1 MSGTDPDQL
10 RRLRPS
16 LFDTDWIV
24 LGRLTREVERLVA
37 QEGRPGEKALDFG
50 CGSKPYEPLFAAAG
64 VAYHGADFDPD
75 AEFPI
80 DAEGLV
86 ACPTAYADL
95 VLSFQVLE
103 HVRDLKTYFDE
114 ARRML
119 KPGGRMILSTHGTWF
134 YHPHPEDHRRWTR
147 TGLVNELETHGFEV
161 LETVPVV
168 GPLAWTTVIRLT
180 SFCFAL
186 RKVPILG
193 RPLAAALAFV
203 TNLRIWV
210 EDAITPAWATNDNA
224 CIYVTLSR
232 PR

>member
-1 MSGTDPDQL
+1 MSKPDQDQL

-37 QEGRPGEKALDFG
+37 QEGRTGERALDFG

-64 VAYHGADFDPD
+64 VEYHGADFDAG

-80 DAEGLV
+80 DANGIV
-86 ACPTAYADL
+86 ACPPAYADL

-147 TGLVNELETHGFEV
+147 TGLVNELESNGFEV
-161 LETVPVV
+161 LETVALV

-186 RKVPILG
+186 RKIPVVG

-203 TNLRIWV
+203 TNLRIWI
-210 EDAITPAWATNDNA
+210 EDAATPAWATNDNA